1 MCGCVLLCPVHFFLL
16 LSKKLRLTRNHK
28 PVNQGLTTMVF
39 AGVEVN
45 LVLFS
50 KSVLRQTNA
59 EAANTFSRW
68 LGTMYLCSLLGA
80 FLSDSYLGR
89 FRTCVIFQV
98 VFAVVSHRFIPL
110 PLIIQ
115 SGYENYAP

>member
-1 MCGCVLLCPVHFFLL
+1 MA
-16 LSKKLRLTRNHK
+16 
-28 PVNQGLTTMVF
+28 F

-68 LGTMYLCSLLGA
+68 LGTMYLSSLVGA

-89 FRTCVIFQV
+89 FTTCAIFEV
-98 VFAVVSHRFIPL
+98 VLAIVSHHRSILNYSLHFRP
-110 PLIIQ
+110 
-115 SGYENYAP
+115 SSENYTPT